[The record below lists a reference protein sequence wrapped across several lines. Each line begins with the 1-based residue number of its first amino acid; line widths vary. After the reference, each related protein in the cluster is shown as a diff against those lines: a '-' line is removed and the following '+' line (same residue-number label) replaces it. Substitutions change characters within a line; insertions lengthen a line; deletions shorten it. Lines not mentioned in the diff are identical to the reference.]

1 MVDLMSAHTKP
12 YGELQDVSLTMHEL
26 LLQLLAAAMGFIALM
41 VICYGLMK
49 LWINYILR

>member
-1 MVDLMSAHTKP
+1 MVELMSYAKP
-12 YGELQDVSLTMHEL
+12 YGELQDVSLTMKEL

>member
-1 MVDLMSAHTKP
+1 MVELMAYAKP
-12 YGELQDVSLTMHEL
+12 YGELQDVSLTMNEL

>member
-1 MVDLMSAHTKP
+1 MVDLMSYAKP
-12 YGELQDVSLTMHEL
+12 YGELQDVSLTISEL
-26 LLQLLAAAMGFIALM
+26 LSQLLAAGIGFLALM